1 MSNSDFQ
8 VSKLSLAYAKIVATP
23 TDTGWSQVYNAGS
36 LFAILSLTVKDKVT
50 LGEISLPAIGKDI
63 LNNLEAEFFTL
74 EEKNLRSV
82 KAAIEKSFEKIT
94 PEIVADACLAYFKD
108 NLLYVFMLGKGKI
121 LMKRDEKLGL
131 LLEKNV
137 AGTPLLTAS
146 GRLQQGDI
154 ILLQTDHF
162 TQNVPDANI
171 NAAFELQLPNDI
183 AESLSPHV
191 HEKEDGSQAAIIIA
205 YNGAVK
211 TQNPLEENIEL
222 VREPLPAKT
231 NNPPFMD
238 RLKADQPNTDKKALS
253 LIKSALGGL
262 KKLKLPIPH
271 LAKKQIGALGLG
283 VILLILLVVSIIFTK
298 TQQENTK
305 YEILYR
311 QISAQAQKNY
321 DEGKALAKLNQNLA
335 QDDFIKAEKVLKE
348 NMSKF
353 KTNSKELAK
362 LQALL
367 NQIQTERTPTA
378 APVNKTSAVAA
389 DVGEFDLLSIEK
401 KNQALAYA
409 QDEASVYLL
418 TDKTVTTIDKTI
430 GTKKDILL
438 NNKDWNQAVAL
449 SPYQGNIYILDQKTG
464 ILKFVAAQNGFGKT
478 DYFKG
483 TLPDLSKAQSLAI
496 DGSIWILTQ
505 DGKILKYTKGE
516 QDNFAITG
524 LDKPLNN
531 PSKIFTNRDI
541 DNLYILDK
549 GNGRIVKLDKNGAYQ
564 SQHNTDILNNALD
577 FEVLEENKKI
587 LILTKDKIWEIK
599 L

>member
-8 VSKLSLAYAKIVATP
+8 ASKLSLAYAKIVATP

-36 LFAILSLTVKDKVT
+36 LFAILSLTVKDKAA

-63 LNNLEAEFFTL
+63 INNLEAEFFTL
-74 EEKNLRSV
+74 EEKNLHSV
-82 KAAIEKSFEKIT
+82 KAAIEKSFEKII

-108 NLLYVFMLGKGKI
+108 NLLYVFILGKGKI
-121 LMKRDEKLGL
+121 IMKRDEKLGL
-131 LLEKNV
+131 LLEKKT
-137 AGTPLLTAS
+137 ADTPLLTAS
-146 GRLQQGDI
+146 GHLQQGDI

-171 NAAFELQLPNDI
+171 NSAFELQLPSGI

-222 VREPLPAKT
+222 VREPLSAKI
-231 NNPPFMD
+231 NNPPLVEKNPLPLPSFTSFN
-238 RLKADQPNTDKKALS
+238 KF
-253 LIKSALGGL
+253 L

-271 LAKKQIGALGLG
+271 LTKRQIISLSLG
-283 VILLILLVVSIIFTK
+283 VILLVLLIASIVFTK

-335 QDDFIKAEKVLKE
+335 QDDFIKAEKIIKD
-348 NMSKF
+348 NMGKF
-353 KTNSKELAK
+353 KTNSKEQIK
-362 LQALL
+362 LQSLL
-367 NQIQTERTPTA
+367 SQIQAERAPTA
-378 APVNKTSAVAA
+378 APANKISPVITN
-389 DVGEFDLLSIEK
+389 VGEFDLLSVEK

-409 QDEASVYLL
+409 QDEASIYLL
-418 TDKTVTTIDKTI
+418 TDKAVTTIDKTT

-438 NNKDWNQAVAL
+438 NNKDWSQAVAL
-449 SPYQGNIYILDQKTG
+449 SPYQGNIYILDQKAG

-483 TLPDLSKAQSLAI
+483 TPPDLSKAQSLAI

-516 QDNFAITG
+516 QDGFTITG

-531 PSKIFTNRDI
+531 PSEIFTSRDI

-549 GNGRIVKLDKNGAYQ
+549 GNGRILKLDKNGAYQ
-564 SQHNTDILNNALD
+564 NQYNADILSSALG
-577 FEVLEENKKI
+577 FEILEKDQKI